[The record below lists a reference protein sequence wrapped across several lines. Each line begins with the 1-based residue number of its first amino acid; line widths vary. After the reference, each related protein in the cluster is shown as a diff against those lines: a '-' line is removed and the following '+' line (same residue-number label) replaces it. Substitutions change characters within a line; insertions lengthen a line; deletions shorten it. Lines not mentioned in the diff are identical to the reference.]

1 MRLKLTAAQAAEPI
15 SLDAAKGF
23 LRVDSADENAYIGA
37 LITAARQFVES
48 STLRA
53 LLTQTWEM
61 TLDEAREEVR
71 IPRPPLQEVTKIEW
85 INEAGVKSVVSSS
98 TYDVELAQGAP
109 GRVRLRTGCVWPIHR
124 GFASFIVTFKAGYGD
139 DAAAVPAGL
148 VEAIRQVLAHFYS
161 GRPAE
166 DLPAGVFALT
176 RPYKVIWL

>member
-1 MRLKLTAAQAAEPI
+1 MRLKLTTAPAAEPI

-37 LITAARQFVES
+37 LTPAARRFVES
-48 STLRA
+48 TTLRA
-53 LLTQTWEM
+53 LLTQTWER
-61 TLDEAREEVR
+61 TLDEAGAQLR

-85 INEAGVKSVVSSS
+85 VDEAGVKSVVSSS

-139 DAAAVPAGL
+139 APAG
-148 VEAIRQVLAHFYS
+148 
-161 GRPAE
+161 RP
-166 DLPAGVFALT
+166 P
-176 RPYKVIWL
+176 